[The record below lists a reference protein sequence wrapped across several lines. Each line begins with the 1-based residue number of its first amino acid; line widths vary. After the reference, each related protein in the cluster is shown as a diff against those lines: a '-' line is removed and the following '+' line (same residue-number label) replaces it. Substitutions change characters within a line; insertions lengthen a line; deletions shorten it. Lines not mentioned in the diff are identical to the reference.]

1 MIWTNTYLLFVC
13 ELVSI
18 ELLSRIFVTDDKTLD
33 KKTENPIYFID
44 LKSEAL
50 RDILRTVLQNVKG
63 ICLRE
68 DKPMVWLFLSHTN
81 RLEFLDRPT

>member
-1 MIWTNTYLLFVC
+1 MLLVC

-18 ELLSRIFVTDDKTLD
+18 ELLSKIFVTDEETLD
-33 KKTENPIYFID
+33 KKTEEPIYFID

-68 DKPMVWLFLSHTN
+68 DKPTVCLSLSHRV
-81 RLEFLDRPT
+81 RLEFLDRLI

>member
-1 MIWTNTYLLFVC
+1 M
-13 ELVSI
+13 
-18 ELLSRIFVTDDKTLD
+18 KTLD
-33 KKTENPIYFID
+33 KKTENPTYFID

-68 DKPMVWLFLSHTN
+68 DKPTVRCSLSHTI
-81 RLEFLDRPT
+81 RLEFLDSLN